1 LAVGAFSLGY
11 LVYIKD
17 RVSLEG
23 FRARLGSLIP
33 VVENKYYFDEAY
45 QWAVDRVVLVF
56 ANFIGLFDRI
66 VINDLAVNGPANS
79 VHRLGVAMRLHVT
92 GHVYSYAM
100 GMVLGTIA
108 LSIFW
113 WFRSVS

>member
-1 LAVGAFSLGY
+1 MGG
-11 LVYIKD
+11 
-17 RVSLEG
+17 
-23 FRARLGSLIP
+23 LIP

-45 QWAVDRVVLVF
+45 QWVVDRVVLIF

-66 VINDLAVNGPANS
+66 VINDLGVNGPANS

-108 LSIFW
+108 LSIVW